1 MVVGDFGA
9 VAYLGGQNGVRHSHP
24 ADLRRRSRQSR
35 NRPFHIGGQIPAV
48 GAGIGAELLFIQ
60 CLEIVQGLLGRVA
73 KLPVG
78 IPLEGCQVIEGRR
91 FFRFFFLLHSLDQ
104 GGLAFAGIHHRLGRR
119 FPLRISHRRQ
129 KNPPQ
134 SRTGV

>member
-91 FFRFFFLLHSLDQ
+91 FF
-104 GGLAFAGIHHRLGRR
+104 
-119 FPLRISHRRQ
+119 
-129 KNPPQ
+129 
-134 SRTGV
+134 

>member
-9 VAYLGGQNGVRHSHP
+9 VADLGGQNGVRHSHP
-24 ADLRRRSRQSR
+24 TDLRRRSRQSR

-78 IPLEGCQVIEGRR
+78 IPLEGCQVIEA
-91 FFRFFFLLHSLDQ
+91 
-104 GGLAFAGIHHRLGRR
+104 GGFSDFSFCSTVWTRAGWPLQASATAWAAAFSAH
-119 FPLRISHRRQ
+119 FSPAAE
-129 KNPPQ
+129 KPPQ